1 MKKGCYL
8 LTVSLPTP
16 PEISP
21 SPTPQEPTLHLCLK
35 IALDLHMRFLFGLKS
50 WTNYA
55 LQFHRLDR
63 ELDPHSDTFLV
74 LFSKSFCRVIAM
86 LSTSYECRGCP
97 GVVVDC
103 KTLLIFL
110 LTWGK
115 QTIICRFLKKCKRY
129 SPIHSHIELNP
140 GHSAFLVVV
149 FFPPRCPCSFYTLC
163 FFHCKPWWRSKVTKV
178 SWRRQPC
185 TAAWIQTSLHFVSF
199 WAQFRVVVYFILFFF
214 PSLISLFSL
223 I

>member
-1 MKKGCYL
+1 
-8 LTVSLPTP
+8 
-16 PEISP
+16 
-21 SPTPQEPTLHLCLK
+21 
-35 IALDLHMRFLFGLKS
+35 MRFLFGLKS

-149 FFPPRCPCSFYTLC
+149 FFPPDVHVHFILCAFFIVSHDGEAKWPKSLGEGSPAQLREFKPPFILCHFELSFEL
-163 FFHCKPWWRSKVTKV
+163 
-178 SWRRQPC
+178 
-185 TAAWIQTSLHFVSF
+185 L
-199 WAQFRVVVYFILFFF
+199 FILFYFFF
-214 PSLISLFSL
+214 PLLYLSSPLFKTTTCQNWICCHSCSGEGLYVADLICSHPLLSSLFVL
-223 I
+223 L